1 MQKIFRNANVVD
13 IHNQTIHFMDF
24 YVEDGRFADIA
35 NAKECEEIDLK
46 GNYVLP
52 PFVNNYCNC
61 ILAMKNSYGIAVDTP
76 EFAKDAQDL
85 MLAKNILAGATQ
97 INDVASANF
106 ENCFLTDINDWSE
119 VELSELCDQ
128 VAKDKKTLF
137 IKAGQDLD
145 ELGLLNKTY
154 DKTLSEVLEDFGL
167 LDRKAILVGGNCL
180 EKDELQLL
188 KNYDT
193 GFVVLPNED
202 ARMGRRPSNWV
213 ALDALEFEIGMG
225 SGDVAEVDFFAFMR
239 QLLASQRTMFEDT
252 GTISEKEAF
261 LIATNKVFAK
271 GADGLKIGDFAD
283 FSVVEKSETL
293 YQNPLKDI
301 IYGKSKK
308 DIKMTVAKGEIL
320 QENGKILMKNLPQYD
335 KIING
340 IQQKL
345 RRN

>member
-1 MQKIFRNANVVD
+1 MQKVFRNANVVD
-13 IHNQTIHFMDF
+13 IRNQKLHFMDF
-24 YVEDGRFADIA
+24 CVEDGKFSIFDST
-35 NAKECEEIDLK
+35 KEFEEIDLK

-52 PFVNNYCNC
+52 PFANNYCNS
-61 ILAMKNSYGIAVDTP
+61 ILALKNSYGIEIAGEDL
-76 EFAKDAQDL
+76 AQDAENL
-85 MLAKNILAGATQ
+85 MIAKNILAGATFVG
-97 INDVASANF
+97 DVASTAF
-106 ENCFLTDINDWSE
+106 ENRFLTDISSWSE
-119 VELSELCDQ
+119 VELGELCDE

-145 ELGLLNKTY
+145 ELGAINKTY

-193 GFVVLPNED
+193 GFVVVPNED
-202 ARMGRRPSNWV
+202 ARMGRRATNWV
-213 ALDALEFEIGMG
+213 ALDALEFDIGMG
-225 SGDVAEVDFFAFMR
+225 SGDVSEIDFFAFMR
-239 QLLASQRTMFEDT
+239 TLLASQRMMFENADI
-252 GTISEKEAF
+252 ISEKEAM
-261 LIATNKVFAK
+261 LIATNNLLTE
-271 GADGLKIGDFAD
+271 GAEDLKMGKFAD
-283 FSVVEKSETL
+283 FCVVEKGEAL

-301 IYGKSKK
+301 VYGKSKK
-308 DIKMTVAKGEIL
+308 DVKMTVAKGEIL